1 MQIKNEIGIIKNFHI
16 NEFNN
21 TICLILETK
30 KYSKDSRK
38 HYCKIFVENG
48 ILYMPKK
55 NIKILN

>member
-1 MQIKNEIGIIKNFHI
+1 MQINNEIGIIKNYSI

-21 TICLILETK
+21 SICLILETY
-30 KYSKDSRK
+30 KYARDPRK

-48 ILYMPKK
+48 ILLMPKK